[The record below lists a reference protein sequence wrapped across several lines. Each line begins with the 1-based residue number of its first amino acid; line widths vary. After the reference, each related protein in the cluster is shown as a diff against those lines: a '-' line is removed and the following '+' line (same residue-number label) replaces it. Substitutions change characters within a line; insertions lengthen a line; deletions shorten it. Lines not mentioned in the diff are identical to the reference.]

1 MIYIYYVLAAWGCVT
16 AISAAIDMYFVF
28 RALSGR
34 EGEEFIAVT
43 RKHAARA
50 GGVRKWIAIS
60 LVQDILMPWLTFQ
73 GLLILLR
80 REDLNA
86 DSE

>member
-1 MIYIYYVLAAWGCVT
+1 VIYVYYALAAWGCVA

-43 RKHAARA
+43 REHAARA
-50 GGVRKWIAIS
+50 GGVRKWIVVS
-60 LVQDILMPWLTFQ
+60 LAQDILVPWLTFQ
-73 GLLILLR
+73 GLLIAYR
-80 REDLNA
+80 GEKI
-86 DSE
+86 